1 MLKRLFKGI
10 TYLATILLG
19 LLFTGAVVLWV
30 RSYWK
35 QDVGSWEKQTDNFRA
50 PIASPRVES
59 TRYLLISSKGG
70 VSLAMDW
77 NDRELLGPR
86 YVDIWQTSDASE
98 YPKPWIASLL
108 PPAKFIDPSPPVR
121 KTPSPRVPSSP
132 SGVPPTFL
140 INEIVTKPLTLPG
153 EFDVRKSTTNPSTG
167 AYDFSL
173 GFGNASHVGTEMMG
187 GQKDGFNLTWSPD
200 TARLPSG
207 STGPLGATTKK
218 ATGVTVTSQLFS
230 AGGGISAS
238 TNSVPR
244 FSPNVRRGL
253 AVRGPSTAPGGDIQF
268 LAYQTTDRS
277 NRFWSG
283 AIVFPYWAM
292 SLALVIPF
300 AAGGWVSFRLL
311 RSRHRV
317 RSGCCA
323 SCGYDMRATP
333 TRCPECGLAAAEPH
347 QV

>member
-1 MLKRLFKGI
+1 MLKRLLKLA

-19 LLFTGAVVLWV
+19 LLFTSVIVLWV
-30 RSYWK
+30 RSHWK
-35 QDVGSWEKQTDNFRA
+35 QDVGSWEKQTDNLRA

-59 TRYLLISSKGG
+59 TRYLFISSKGG
-70 VSLAMDW
+70 ISLAMDW

-108 PPAKFIDPSPPVR
+108 PPAKFFDPSPPVR
-121 KTPSPRVPSSP
+121 KPPSPRVPSSP
-132 SGVPPTFL
+132 SGTPPTFL

-153 EFDVRKSTTNPSTG
+153 TFDVRKSTTNPSTG

-173 GFGNASHVGTEMMG
+173 GFGNASHVGTEILG

-200 TARLPSG
+200 TSKLPPG
-207 STGPLGATTKK
+207 STGPFGTAIRK
-218 ATGVTVTSQLFS
+218 AFPAGTVIHTGL
-230 AGGGISAS
+230 GISAS
-238 TNSVPR
+238 SSSVPR

-253 AVRGPSTAPGGDIQF
+253 AVRGPSTAPSGDFQF

-292 SLALVIPF
+292 SLALLIPF